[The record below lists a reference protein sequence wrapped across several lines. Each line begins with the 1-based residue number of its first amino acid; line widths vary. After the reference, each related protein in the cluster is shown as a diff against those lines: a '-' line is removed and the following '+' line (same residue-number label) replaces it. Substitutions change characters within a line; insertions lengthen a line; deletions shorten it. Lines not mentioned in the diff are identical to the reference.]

1 MKKRTKIAI
10 SIGVVGIS
18 GISVFAILKHR
29 KLTKQAY
36 AEIEADDENEMIVS
50 EDDDTDDEVIDVD
63 ADSEEEQEDDDTDDE
78 VIDVYPPID
87 ECPYKSHNV
96 WSSQIYDCL
105 RPIFKSIMER
115 RLIINWEEIENELV
129 GRYKASAPTVSKYDE
144 KFIHHKFM
152 KTAIENY
159 DHGINTI
166 DCVIDDVFANIS
178 NDSKYIINGH
188 IDSGM
193 IKADVALSCYKDGII
208 IWLPSYTIYLNE
220 NINSRCEYIEA
231 LIAKNSL
238 NS

>member
-18 GISVFAILKHR
+18 GISIFAILKQK
-29 KLTKQAY
+29 KLAKQAFD
-36 AEIEADDENEMIVS
+36 AEFDEAEAD
-50 EDDDTDDEVIDVD
+50 
-63 ADSEEEQEDDDTDDE
+63 EEEQEAVDE
-78 VIDVYPPID
+78 AEAEADEEEQDSDEITGIYPPIE

-208 IWLPSYTIYLNE
+208 IWLPSYTKYLNE

-231 LIAKNSL
+231 VLAKNSL